1 MELDAQKPPCYPST
15 HTHGGLTGPPFSFPP
30 MSAAKPHSNSLA
42 HYSEADLKNLKM
54 PYRRLLP
61 YLRPWLGRFFLGV
74 GLGILA
80 AAFNGIMIL
89 GLQLIFQVVLDGTS
103 KDLSQPVK
111 LAFIGE
117 INLAHLFGLQPGTP
131 VGLWGVITA
140 CAGIPLLIFLSGFL
154 EYLNKY
160 CLAWVGNKM
169 LFHIR
174 SDVFRAILRQSP
186 AFFSSTKAGELMQVV
201 SNQSR
206 VAQTHALQV
215 IQLITNRPLTILV
228 ILGTLFAMDWF
239 FTLMSLVVFPLCIAP
254 ILIIGRRVRKV
265 GAREE
270 KEVGAMM
277 TAMHESF
284 TGIRLVKAYAREDYE
299 GQRFDRANL
308 EMTRNTLRWT
318 RAMELVGPIVES
330 VASIGIAAGLVY
342 FWWQQRPAHEL
353 IVLVMALTKI
363 YPPAKELSKVS
374 LLMQKT
380 VYAITNIFRVLD
392 RQPDIQD
399 APTAQPLPR
408 ITGAVTFENIS
419 FAYHAPDGT
428 KLEKA
433 AIRSVDLQL
442 QPGKFYALVGP
453 SGAGKSTLFSLLLRF
468 YDPDTGRVLLDGTDL
483 RTVTQD
489 SIRQNISLVSQDT
502 FLFHDT
508 IHENIRYG
516 RLDATQEEI
525 LHAAH
530 QAHAHEFIQ
539 QIQGGYHAIVGDAG
553 CNLSGGQKQRLSIA
567 RAILRDAPILL
578 LDEATSALDTE
589 TEKIIQ
595 DAIQR
600 LATGRTVIAIAHR
613 LSTILEADQIIVM
626 HEGRV
631 EAIGPHTTL
640 MQTSPLYQKLYQLQY
655 QNAPA

>member
-1 MELDAQKPPCYPST
+1 MLGVERRALRPPPC
-15 HTHGGLTGPPFSFPP
+15 FS
-30 MSAAKPHSNSLA
+30 MSAAKHSNSLA
-42 HYSEADLKNLKM
+42 RVSEAELKNLKM

-61 YLRPWLGRFFLGV
+61 YLRPLLGRFLLGI

-80 AAFNGIMIL
+80 ASFSAVMII
-89 GLQLIFQVVLDGTS
+89 GLQLIFQIVLDGTS
-103 KDLSQPVK
+103 KDLAQPVK

-117 INLAHLFGLQPGTP
+117 INLAELLGLQPGTP
-131 VGLWGVITA
+131 VGLKGVILA

-160 CLAWVGNKM
+160 CLAWVGTKM
-169 LFHIR
+169 LFQIR
-174 SDVFRAILRQSP
+174 SDVFGAIMRQSP
-186 AFFSSTKAGELMQVV
+186 AFFSTTKAGELMQVV

-215 IQLITNRPLTILV
+215 VQLLTNRPLKIIV
-228 ILGTLFAMDWF
+228 ILATLFAMDWF

-254 ILIIGRRVRKV
+254 ILVIGRRVRKV

-270 KEVGAMM
+270 QNVGAMM

-284 TGIRLVKAYAREDYE
+284 TGIRLVKAYAREAYE
-299 GQRFDRANL
+299 CRRFDRANL
-308 EMTRNTLRWT
+308 EMTRNSLRWT

-330 VASIGIAAGLVY
+330 VASVGIAAGLVY
-342 FWWQQRPAHEL
+342 FWWKQRPAHDF
-353 IVLVMALTKI
+353 IVLVMALTQI

-399 APTAQPLPR
+399 APDAPKLPR
-408 ITGAVTFENIS
+408 VRGAIRFEDVS
-419 FAYHAPDGT
+419 FAYHAPDGS
-428 KLEKA
+428 KLDKA
-433 AIRSVDLQL
+433 AVRGVDLDL
-442 QPGKFYALVGP
+442 EPGKFYALVGP

-468 YDPDTGRVLLDGTDL
+468 YDPDSGRVLVDGTDVRSVSQESL
-483 RTVTQD
+483 RA
-489 SIRQNISLVSQDT
+489 NIGLVNQDT

-508 IHENIRYG
+508 IRENIRYG
-516 RLDATQEEI
+516 RLDATEEQI
-525 LHAAH
+525 LAAAR
-530 QAHAHEFIQ
+530 QAHAHEFIE
-539 QIQGGYHAIVGDAG
+539 QIQGGYDAVVGDAG

-595 DAIQR
+595 EAIEG
-600 LATGRTVIAIAHR
+600 LARGRTVIAIAHR

-626 HEGRV
+626 REGHV
-631 EAIGPHTTL
+631 EAVGSHSQL
-640 MQTSPLYQKLYQLQY
+640 LATSPLYQKLYQLQY
-655 QNAPA
+655 QNGG

>member
-1 MELDAQKPPCYPST
+1 
-15 HTHGGLTGPPFSFPP
+15 
-30 MSAAKPHSNSLA
+30 MSAAKHSNSLA
-42 HYSEADLKNLKM
+42 PITEAELKNLKM

-61 YLRPWLGRFFLGV
+61 YLRPWLGRFCLGV
-74 GLGILA
+74 GLGFLA
-80 AAFNGIMIL
+80 AAFNGVMIL

-117 INLAHLFGLQPGTP
+117 INLAEWFGLQPGTP
-131 VGLWGVITA
+131 VGLWGVILA

-160 CLAWVGNKM
+160 CLAWVGTKM

-174 SDVFRAILRQSP
+174 SDVFNAIMRQSP
-186 AFFSSTKAGELMQVV
+186 AFFSTTKAGELMQVV

-206 VAQTHALQV
+206 VAQSHALQV
-215 IQLITNRPLTILV
+215 VQLITNRPLTILV

-254 ILIIGRRVRKV
+254 ILVIGRRVRKV

-270 KEVGAMM
+270 KNVGAMM

-299 GQRFDRANL
+299 CQRFDRANL
-308 EMTRNTLRWT
+308 EMTRNTMRWT

-330 VASIGIAAGLVY
+330 VASVGIAAGLVY
-342 FWWQQRPAHEL
+342 FWWKQRPAHEL

-392 RQPDIQD
+392 RQPDIRD
-399 APTAQPLPR
+399 APDAARLPR
-408 ITGAVTFENIS
+408 VNGAIHFENVS
-419 FAYHAPDGT
+419 FAYPAPDGS
-428 KLEKA
+428 KLDKA
-433 AIRSVDLQL
+433 AVRGVDLNL
-442 QPGKFYALVGP
+442 EPGKFYALVGP

-468 YDPDTGRVLLDGTDL
+468 YDPDSGRVLIDGTDVRSITQESL
-483 RTVTQD
+483 R
-489 SIRQNISLVSQDT
+489 SNIGLVSQDT

-508 IHENIRYG
+508 IRENIRYG
-516 RLDATQEEI
+516 RLDATEEQI
-525 LHAAH
+525 LAAAR
-530 QAHAHEFIQ
+530 QAHAHEFIEK
-539 QIQGGYHAIVGDAG
+539 IQGGYDAVVGDAG

-589 TEKIIQ
+589 TERIIQ
-595 DAIQR
+595 EAIDG
-600 LATGRTVIAIAHR
+600 LARGRTVIAIAHR

-626 HEGRV
+626 RDGHV
-631 EAIGPHTTL
+631 EAVGNHSQL
-640 MQTSPLYQKLYQLQY
+640 LATSPLYQKLYQLQY
-655 QNAPA
+655 QNAG